1 MSQVKL
7 QIERM
12 KSAFKE
18 AQETIDRFSD
28 IKLFTQ
34 RTNQLHSV
42 EKSIQLLKKK
52 DTPIPDDLRKLKM
65 ELIDALDE
73 YKTLEQFKKLV
84 LDLSKEF
91 IAQNKS
97 KRKSRVKKSSQ
108 NNDAKAIQGN
118 LFKDDKNSL
127 I

>member
-18 AQETIDRFSD
+18 AQETIDRFTD
-28 IKLFTQ
+28 IKSFTQ
-34 RTNQLHSV
+34 YTNQLHSV

-65 ELIDALDE
+65 ELIYALDE
-73 YKTLEQFKKLV
+73 YKELEQFKKVALE
-84 LDLSKEF
+84 LSKEF
-91 IAQNKS
+91 ISRNKP
-97 KRKSRVKKSSQ
+97 KRKSRANKSSQ
-108 NNDAKAIQGN
+108 NNDTKTIQGN
-118 LFKDDKNSL
+118 LFTDDKNSL

>member
-1 MSQVKL
+1 MSQIKL

-18 AQETIDRFSD
+18 AQGTIDRFSD
-28 IKLFTQ
+28 INTFAQ

-65 ELIDALDE
+65 ELIDALEE
-73 YKTLEQFKKLV
+73 YKALEQFKKVV
-84 LDLSKEF
+84 LELSKEF
-91 IAQNKS
+91 IARNKP
-97 KRKSRVKKSSQ
+97 KRKSRAKKSSH
-108 NNDAKAIQGN
+108 NTHTKAIQGK
-118 LFKDDKNSL
+118 LFTDE
-127 I
+127 